1 MIGRSQYQREVER
14 LLDEI
19 NGDTHR
25 LWVSKYAGARGPALV
40 PQKQE
45 LQDVRSRL
53 AALTECVQLVEAQAA

>member
-40 PQKQE
+40 DRKHE
-45 LQDVRSRL
+45 LQEVRSRL
-53 AALTECVQLVEAQAA
+53 ALLTESVTLQAA